1 MLTKKKKKKMER
13 VTFYFRISLVYM
25 HKENAAVVTTC
36 LRIQHVPSNLRNYAS
51 YSKLHD
57 GCVSLCTEYIRNTKS
72 ALHSAMHVPL
82 QSRDIIIRLL
92 VTSPFKT
99 VHSQIFAKII
109 MTKFM
114 DEKPNRK

>member
-1 MLTKKKKKKMER
+1 MLIKEIGACD
-13 VTFYFRISLVYM
+13 FYFRISLVHM
-25 HKENAAVVTTC
+25 QEENAAVVTKC

-72 ALHSAMHVPL
+72 ALHNAMHVPV

-99 VHSQIFAKII
+99 VLSQIFAKNI

-114 DEKPNRK
+114 GAFLQNLHG